1 MLVLFTTSDIALL
14 LLLVALLSSL
24 SITSLVTTDVL
35 TNVALD
41 SIVRFRF
48 FSYLL
53 AIIVL
58 VPPIDR

>member
-1 MLVLFTTSDIALL
+1 MLVLFITSDIALL
-14 LLLVALLSSL
+14 PLLVLLSSL
-24 SITSLVTTDVL
+24 SVTSLVTTDVL
-35 TNVALD
+35 ANVAPD

-58 VPPIDR
+58 VPPTDR